1 MSWSTDPDEERI
13 YEATI
18 CGLQSAAPPSGQPAM
33 SGQAKMDVDLEEACL
48 EQGDGVVGTASGL
61 GLLAEA
67 ASRLESMDA

>member
-1 MSWSTDPDEERI
+1 
-13 YEATI
+13 
-18 CGLQSAAPPSGQPAM
+18 M